1 MAAFIVA
8 IVRITDRV
16 AFMRYV
22 EQLGNLS
29 AQFGGEPIVRG
40 SAVAVLDG
48 EAEPGERVVVTHFSD
63 ADADADA
70 IRGYFSSPA
79 YQAAR
84 THRIGAGE
92 AIIRLVE

>member
-8 IVRITDRV
+8 TVRITDRG

-29 AQFGGEPIVRG
+29 AQFGGEPVVRG
-40 SAVAVLDG
+40 AAIAILDG
-48 EAEPGERVVVTHFSD
+48 EAEPGERVVVTRFP
-63 ADADADA
+63 DADA
-70 IRGYFSSPA
+70 IRAYFSSPA

>member
-8 IVRITDRV
+8 TVRITDRA

-40 SAVAVLDG
+40 AATAILDG
-48 EAEPGERVVVTHFSD
+48 EAEAGERVVVTRFP
-63 ADADADA
+63 DADA
-70 IRGYFSSPA
+70 IRAYFSSPA

-84 THRIGAGE
+84 THRIDGGE

>member
-8 IVRITDRV
+8 TVRMTNRE

-22 EQLGNLS
+22 EQLGDLS

-40 SAVAVLDG
+40 AATAILDG
-48 EAEPGERVVVTHFSD
+48 EAEPGERVVVTRFP
-63 ADADADA
+63 DADA
-70 IRGYFSSPA
+70 IRAYFSSPA